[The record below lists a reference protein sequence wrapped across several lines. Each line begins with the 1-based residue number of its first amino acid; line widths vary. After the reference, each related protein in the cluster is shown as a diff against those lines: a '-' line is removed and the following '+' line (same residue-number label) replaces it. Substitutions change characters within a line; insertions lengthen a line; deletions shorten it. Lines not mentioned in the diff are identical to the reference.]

1 MADLLNYQYFT
12 NALFAALFSSLSC
25 GIIGSWVVS
34 KRLVFISGGITH
46 ASFGGIGIAYFL
58 GLNPIGGAAVF
69 AVLSGLAVEKFSDR
83 KRLSN
88 DSMIAILWSLG
99 MAVGIIFIY
108 LTPGYAPN
116 LMTYLFGSI
125 LTVNGQDLLLLA
137 FLSGIIILFFL
148 FFFRKI
154 LYISFDEEYARSQ
167 KINIP
172 FINYT
177 LMILV
182 SLSIVFNIK
191 VVGIILLISLLT
203 LPQNTALLFTHNFK
217 KMVILSVIFALAGSL
232 AGLMISFTMDIPS
245 GASIIVTLTFIYL
258 FIRVLKMELPRKIF
272 RNRIA

>member
-1 MADLLNYQYFT
+1 MEELLNYQYFT
-12 NALFAALFSSLSC
+12 NALLAALFSSLSC
-25 GIIGSWVVS
+25 GIVGAWVVS

-58 GLNPIGGAAVF
+58 GWNPIGGAAVF

-83 KRLSN
+83 KKLSN

-125 LTVNGQDLLLLA
+125 LTVNSQDLFFLA
-137 FLSGIIILFFL
+137 LLSGLIILFFAS
-148 FFFRKI
+148 FFRKI

-172 FINYT
+172 LINYT

-203 LPQNTALLFTHNFK
+203 LPQNTALLFTRNFK
-217 KMVILSVIFALAGSL
+217 KMVVLSVLFAKVGSL
-232 AGLMISFTMDIPS
+232 AGLLISWYMDIPS
-245 GASIIVTLTFIYL
+245 GASIIVTLTIIYL
-258 FIRVLKMELPRKIF
+258 IIRILKSALKRNNLRDLP
-272 RNRIA
+272 A